1 MGGDLV
7 FAEMDVWVKSA
18 VNLTTAQLQVFLNHT
33 QGTSPVDQPYMG
45 TNYLRS
51 DAASVMDSASSV
63 YAFAEGFRAVLR
75 TPVIRAP
82 ENINATVTQNLDYNF
97 DMIFNGVG
105 SALIWLG
112 RPRLWIKRA
121 GFLG

>member
-1 MGGDLV
+1 MTN
-7 FAEMDVWVKSA
+7 AR
-18 VNLTTAQLQVFLNHT
+18 
-33 QGTSPVDQPYMG
+33 PVDDDFLG
-45 TNYLRS
+45 S
-51 DAASVMDSASSV
+51 FSSASELERQFPAAHRSGMTATV
-63 YAFAEGFRAVLR
+63 TDGTTEHPYATEHLY
-75 TPVIRAP
+75 
-82 ENINATVTQNLDYNF
+82 ATVTQNLDYNF